1 MPAVSQGA
9 LFAALIA
16 RARPALDALEHAGG
30 RALIVGGAVRD
41 GLLGLPAKDLD
52 IEVYGLDADATA
64 AALAP
69 LGPVNAVG
77 RSFGVIKLR
86 LRGEELDVALPC
98 RASRSGPRGLI
109 PTPDPAM
116 TPREAFA
123 RRDFTWNALG
133 LTPDGELIDLF
144 GGVADLRA
152 GLIRHTSDAFG
163 EDPLRVLRAVQFA
176 ARFGMRLVPETATV
190 CRGLLPQAAELP
202 AERIWGEW
210 LKWATQ
216 GRAPGLGLQAL
227 EQSGWLAL
235 YPALAALPGCP
246 QEPRYHPEGDV
257 WVHTGLVCDA
267 AARIAAREGLAG
279 EDRAVLLFAALCHD
293 LGKPRVTV
301 KAPDGRIR
309 SSGHA
314 QESVPLAEEWLG
326 QIGALRRVTDQVLPL
341 VREHGVHYGI
351 SAVTARAVRRLAVRL
366 SPATLAQLGLLVEAD
381 YSGRPP
387 LPPGNPL
394 ASVLAQ
400 ASELD
405 LLNQAPEP
413 ILRGRDLRAAG
424 YPAGRA
430 MGALLQRAYEAQLDG
445 LFSSVEQGL
454 EWLAGQAASTAAQEP
469 DGPEGG
475 EAAPV

>member
-1 MPAVSQGA
+1 MPAASQSA
-9 LFAALIA
+9 LFAALIE
-16 RARPALDALEHAGG
+16 RARPALDALERAGG
-30 RALIVGGAVRD
+30 RPLIVGGSVRD
-41 GLLGLPAKDLD
+41 ALLGQPANDLD
-52 IEVYGLDADATA
+52 IEVYGLDADATV

-98 RASRSGPRGLI
+98 RASRSGPHGQI
-109 PTPDPAM
+109 ATPDPDM
-116 TPREAFA
+116 TPREASA

-133 LTPDGELIDLF
+133 LTPDGALIDLF
-144 GGVADLRA
+144 GGAADLRA

-176 ARFGMRLVPETATV
+176 ARFGMRLAPETAAL

-202 AERIWGEW
+202 AERVWGEW

-216 GRAPGLGLQAL
+216 GRVPSLGLLAL

-279 EDRAVLLFAALCHD
+279 ETRAVLVFAALCHD
-293 LGKPRVTV
+293 LGKARTTV
-301 KAPDGRIR
+301 KTPEGRIR
-309 SSGHA
+309 SPGHA
-314 QESVPLAEEWLG
+314 QESVALAEAWLG
-326 QIGALRRVTDQVLPL
+326 QIGALRRLTDQVLPL
-341 VREHGVHYGI
+341 VREHGIHYGMG
-351 SAVTARAVRRLAVRL
+351 AVTARAVRRLAVRL
-366 SPATLAQLGLLVEAD
+366 APATLAQLGLLVEAD

-394 ASVLAQ
+394 APILAQ
-400 ASELD
+400 AGELG
-405 LLNQAPEP
+405 LLSQAPEP

-430 MGALLQRAYEAQLDG
+430 LGALLQRAYEAQLDG
-445 LFSSVEQGL
+445 LFSTVEQGL
-454 EWLAGQAASTAAQEP
+454 EWLAGQPGEGAQESE
-469 DGPEGG
+469 GPRP
-475 EAAPV
+475 ASV